1 MTRRLPAFP
10 RPDAAPWRS
19 RASIAPDRPV
29 VVLAAST
36 GARSRKAASRPLD
49 MLACLLVSFLLVA
62 SAGLGFS
69 ACAEPGGAMVFLATG
84 CATLVILHGLSAFGR
99 LRPLVYAVAFLSVA
113 AAVATAAVAPS
124 FRRGLAR
131 FGNQV
136 ITRFDDV
143 FGAYAALLP
152 SEAGDASGL
161 SFYAALG
168 ILVAVAIWILVD
180 RRLVISVT
188 AAVFGFGTASLW
200 LDAGYSALALTAAL
214 AAWVSMLRMS
224 SKRKAASLRH
234 VVLACVAGACAV
246 AVVVGTASLYRP
258 VEAVD
263 DVRAAVVKGVE
274 DARYGSDS
282 LPQGDLAQACSMNE
296 DDRERLALTFDSVP
310 ENAVVLRGFVGASY
324 DQGSWQALDH
334 AAYEGEWTGLFD
346 WLATQE
352 GFAPATQ
359 RALYHDEQA
368 SRGEPAPATRSLS
381 IESVGADRAYLY
393 VPSTLR
399 SLSGADAVPG
409 RDGASLAEGLTGAHS
424 ISIAFDDVG
433 EEAAFEPTPAW
444 LAEESSARQEGY
456 AAGESVY
463 RAFADA
469 RYLEVDDADR
479 ALLESLLFAEGEW
492 EDEDGA
498 TLYAVASRVR
508 AMLATLASYTDQPVE
523 PPSSESALS
532 WFLTEGHQGNSAYF
546 STAAV
551 LAFRTQGVPARYAEG
566 YLVDEDSL
574 ARLRATGESKLVLTD
589 ADAHAWVEVY
599 CEGVGWIP
607 LDATPGFYEQPYAAK
622 DIVEV
627 NQSMAGGDASE
638 AGAAG
643 AVGGSKPDDQ
653 GAQQDASL
661 VARVVPVV
669 TGGLLVVAAVAALSA
684 GVLEGTRAYRR
695 RRRAVRMASDDQDV
709 AVSALFD
716 QLSLLVRAAG
726 APFDPLRPLACST
739 AVAVCFP
746 EVAAAE
752 YERAV
757 SLVQRRCFGGKQ
769 LRAHEMRAL
778 RRFVE
783 RLASGLAP
791 AEGLRMQMRRRY
803 RDAL

>member
-1 MTRRLPAFP
+1 M
-10 RPDAAPWRS
+10 
-19 RASIAPDRPV
+19 
-29 VVLAAST
+29 
-36 GARSRKAASRPLD
+36 
-49 MLACLLVSFLLVA
+49 
-62 SAGLGFS
+62 
-69 ACAEPGGAMVFLATG
+69 
-84 CATLVILHGLSAFGR
+84 
-99 LRPLVYAVAFLSVA
+99 
-113 AAVATAAVAPS
+113 
-124 FRRGLAR
+124 
-131 FGNQV
+131 
-136 ITRFDDV
+136 
-143 FGAYAALLP
+143 
-152 SEAGDASGL
+152 

-296 DDRERLALTFDSVP
+296 GDRERLALTFDSVP

-469 RYLEVDDADR
+469 RYLEGTMPTVPFWKAFCSPR
-479 ALLESLLFAEGEW
+479 
-492 EDEDGA
+492 
-498 TLYAVASRVR
+498 
-508 AMLATLASYTDQPVE
+508 
-523 PPSSESALS
+523 
-532 WFLTEGHQGNSAYF
+532 GNG
-546 STAAV
+546 
-551 LAFRTQGVPARYAEG
+551 RTR
-566 YLVDEDSL
+566 
-574 ARLRATGESKLVLTD
+574 TG
-589 ADAHAWVEVY
+589 
-599 CEGVGWIP
+599 
-607 LDATPGFYEQPYAAK
+607 
-622 DIVEV
+622 
-627 NQSMAGGDASE
+627 
-638 AGAAG
+638 
-643 AVGGSKPDDQ
+643 
-653 GAQQDASL
+653 
-661 VARVVPVV
+661 
-669 TGGLLVVAAVAALSA
+669 
-684 GVLEGTRAYRR
+684 
-695 RRRAVRMASDDQDV
+695 
-709 AVSALFD
+709 
-716 QLSLLVRAAG
+716 
-726 APFDPLRPLACST
+726 
-739 AVAVCFP
+739 
-746 EVAAAE
+746 
-752 YERAV
+752 
-757 SLVQRRCFGGKQ
+757 RRCT
-769 LRAHEMRAL
+769 R
-778 RRFVE
+778 
-783 RLASGLAP
+783 
-791 AEGLRMQMRRRY
+791 
-803 RDAL
+803 

>member
-10 RPDAAPWRS
+10 RPDAAPGRS

-69 ACAEPGGAMVFLATG
+69 ACAEPGGVMVFLATG

-152 SEAGDASGL
+152 LDAADASGL
-161 SFYAALG
+161 SFYAASG
-168 ILVAVAIWILVD
+168 ILVTVVVWILVD
-180 RRLVISVT
+180 RRLVISAT
-188 AAVFGFGTASLW
+188 AAVFILGTASLW
-200 LDAGYSALALTAAL
+200 LDTGYSGLALTAAL

-246 AVVVGTASLYRP
+246 AVVVGTATLYRP

-282 LPQGDLAQACSMNE
+282 LPQGDLMRACSMNE
-296 DDRERLALTFDSVP
+296 GDRERLALTFDRAP

-324 DQGSWQALDH
+324 DQGSWQALGH
-334 AAYEGEWTGLFD
+334 TAYEGEWTGLFD

-359 RALYHDEQA
+359 RALYHNEQA
-368 SRGEPAPATRSLS
+368 SRGEPAPATRSLF

-399 SLSGADAVPG
+399 SLSGASAVPG

-424 ISIAFDDVG
+424 ISVEFDDVG
-433 EEAAFEPTPAW
+433 EAAAYEPTPAW
-444 LAEESSARQEGY
+444 LVEESAARQEGY
-456 AAGESVY
+456 VAGESVY

-492 EDEDGA
+492 EDQDGA
-498 TLYAVASRVR
+498 TLYAVASRIR
-508 AMLATLASYTDQPVE
+508 AMLATLASYTDQPSE
-523 PPSSESALS
+523 PPSSEGMLS

-566 YLVDEDSL
+566 YLVNEDSL
-574 ARLRATGESKLVLTD
+574 DWLRTTGESKLVLTD
-589 ADAHAWVEVY
+589 EDAHAWVEVY

-607 LDATPGFYEQPYAAK
+607 LDTTPGFYEQPYAAK

-627 NQSMAGGDASE
+627 NQSMAGGDASD

-653 GAQQDASL
+653 DAQQDASL
-661 VARVVPVV
+661 AARVVPVV
-669 TGGLLVVAAVAALSA
+669 AWGLLVVAAVAALSA
-684 GVLEGTRAYRR
+684 GVFEGTRAYRR
-695 RRRAVRMASDDQDV
+695 RRRSMRMASDDQDV
-709 AVSALFD
+709 AVPALFD

-726 APFDPLRPLACST
+726 APFDPLRPLACSA

-791 AEGLRMQMRRRY
+791 AEGLHAQMRRRY